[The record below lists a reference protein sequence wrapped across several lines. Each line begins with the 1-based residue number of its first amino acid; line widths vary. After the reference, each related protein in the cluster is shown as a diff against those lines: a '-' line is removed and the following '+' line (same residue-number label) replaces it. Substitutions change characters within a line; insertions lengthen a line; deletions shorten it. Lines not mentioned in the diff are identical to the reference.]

1 MLTAYEA
8 SHNLPVVQF
17 TKLAGKSKN
26 QVNREMEVDKLLAI
40 SLGNSGQRLPEWQLV
55 FMKRDDEGI
64 APC

>member
-1 MLTAYEA
+1 M
-8 SHNLPVVQF
+8 
-17 TKLAGKSKN
+17 AGKSKN